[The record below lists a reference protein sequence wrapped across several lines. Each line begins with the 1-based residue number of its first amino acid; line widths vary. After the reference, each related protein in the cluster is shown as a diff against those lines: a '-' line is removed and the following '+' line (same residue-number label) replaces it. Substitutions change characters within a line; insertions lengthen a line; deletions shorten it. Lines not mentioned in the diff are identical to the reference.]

1 MVNHEEAQSPQ
12 IREVVINNICTILN
26 GGVYDLWKIRSRKNS
41 GIYTSKLLMTV
52 LTVRD
57 TVWLHGLQVD
67 RGRQAYNYE
76 GQVF

>member
-1 MVNHEEAQSPQ
+1 MENK
-12 IREVVINNICTILN
+12 NWT
-26 GGVYDLWKIRSRKNS
+26 NS

-67 RGRQAYNYE
+67 GSGQAYNYE